1 MAHSKCCLI
10 KCYFYL
16 THPLWILTLFL
27 CPFFMTNF
35 WPQLPPKPRATL
47 QKAGVRADG
56 TASKG
61 LMNNPHP
68 SSASSFP
75 GYSPRPHPSALFSIS
90 LILAQG
96 LLMNKHTRKY
106 LLSDCLPLMDCPKTR
121 SLFLCLTQNQ
131 SFEPN
136 SSVQFS
142 CSVVSNS
149 LRPHE
154 PQHARP
160 PCPSPTPRVHSD
172 SRPSSQ

>member
-1 MAHSKCCLI
+1 M
-10 KCYFYL
+10 
-16 THPLWILTLFL
+16 LFL
-27 CPFFMTNF
+27 LDTSPLDSNF
-35 WPQLPPKPRATL
+35 IPLSFLHDKLLASVAPKAKGNTPE
-47 QKAGVRADG
+47 AGVRADG

-68 SSASSFP
+68 SSASSFS
-75 GYSPRPHPSALFSIS
+75 GYSPGPHPSALFSIS
-90 LILAQG
+90 LILVQG

-142 CSVVSNS
+142 CSVVSDS
-149 LRPHE
+149 LRPH
-154 PQHARP
+154 
-160 PCPSPTPRVHSD
+160 
-172 SRPSSQ
+172 

>member
-149 LRPHE
+149 LRP
-154 PQHARP
+154 
-160 PCPSPTPRVHSD
+160 D